1 MCSPAGSTRSVFG
14 QSVLKVLDGGGG
26 GGDPDHECTEQD
38 SASHNRPRNW
48 YR

>member
-26 GGDPDHECTEQD
+26 GGGGG
-38 SASHNRPRNW
+38 S
-48 YR
+48 

>member
-1 MCSPAGSTRSVFG
+1 MCSPAGSTQSVFG
-14 QSVLKVLDGGGG
+14 QSVLKVLDGGG

-48 YR
+48 NR

>member
-26 GGDPDHECTEQD
+26 DPDHECTEQD

-48 YR
+48 NR